1 MKDVDVSFLT
11 DGSIHNHNNNLG
23 RDDESGKLAGRKSD
37 ASLEPSR
44 KKTQRVDLRLRTDDV
59 EALNTAANYMNLNDM
74 RQDMEHVNLSGRGI
88 SIFAMFADSESHR
101 L

>member
-1 MKDVDVSFLT
+1 MKDGDGTFLT

-23 RDDESGKLAGRKSD
+23 RDDKSGQLAGRKSD

-44 KKTQRVDLRLRTDDV
+44 KKTQRVDLRLNDDV

-74 RQDMEHVNLSGRGI
+74 RQDR
-88 SIFAMFADSESHR
+88 
-101 L
+101 